1 MFLVCSI
8 CVVGHLPVLFLCTL
22 SYRAGVLNCHKSPIL
37 VKVKEGLSG
46 VSLLLFARIDKMYPS
61 PNKDSWWSPTA
72 ITASDSTLTPLPVGG
87 WIDHWSTLQIH
98 TTKRGSN
105 VPCPRGPS
113 KHDPSAVYWPHM
125 ELPVDRNVSTTYNA
139 EDGQDKIPANLL
151 ALQDPPV
158 KAQPPACPSIKMLQ
172 RVWTSCLNRGNLQ
185 HWSARQKDN
194 IIMTKKRETSKY
206 GGGFWNGNVLQEC
219 AHRLVMWGACHLIL
233 DKKSHKRHPKH
244 KDTSMKTGCRQII
257 KTAYFATRDSQLKFP
272 IGPTAWRNLENFE
285 EL

>member
-1 MFLVCSI
+1 VFLVCSI

-105 VPCPRGPS
+105 VPCPREPS

-125 ELPVDRNVSTTYNA
+125 ELPVVETF
-139 EDGQDKIPANLL
+139 Q
-151 ALQDPPV
+151 
-158 KAQPPACPSIKMLQ
+158 
-172 RVWTSCLNRGNLQ
+172 Q
-185 HWSARQKDN
+185 H
-194 IIMTKKRETSKY
+194 IM
-206 GGGFWNGNVLQEC
+206 Q
-219 AHRLVMWGACHLIL
+219 
-233 DKKSHKRHPKH
+233 
-244 KDTSMKTGCRQII
+244 KTG
-257 KTAYFATRDSQLKFP
+257 KTRYLRIFWPCKILQLRP
-272 IGPTAWRNLENFE
+272 SPQHALP
-285 EL
+285 